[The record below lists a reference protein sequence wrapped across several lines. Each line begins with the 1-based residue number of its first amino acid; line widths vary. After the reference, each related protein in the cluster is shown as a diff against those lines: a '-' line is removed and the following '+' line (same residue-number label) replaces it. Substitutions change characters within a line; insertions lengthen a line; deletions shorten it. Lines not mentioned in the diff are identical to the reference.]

1 MSMTRNGPFFLFG
14 LLAWLL
20 PVLSH
25 AAVLI
30 DQTGRS
36 VEVPDEPKRI
46 ISLMPSLTEMVF
58 ALGQGERIIAVTQY
72 SDDPPAAAR
81 LPRVGSYVHLDLERI
96 VALRPDLCLAY
107 RDGNPQIILDR
118 LAALGIPVYTFD
130 PRSLE
135 GIMDAVSRLG
145 VVVHAEERAAG
156 QVALMQKQLQ
166 EVEARVARIGQRP
179 RVFFQIDASHLVS
192 AGSNTFIHKLI
203 TRAGG
208 INLAAGD
215 TPYPRYSWEDVL
227 LMQPEVVIVTSM
239 AGGYSEEQLKAAW
252 LKWPQLP
259 AVRDKRLYAV
269 AADEFDRPTTGLF
282 TRLGKL
288 AEMLHPELRVSER
301 KD

>member
-1 MSMTRNGPFFLFG
+1 MKRKGVFFLFG
-14 LLAWLL
+14 LIAWLF
-20 PVLSH
+20 PVSSH
-25 AAVLI
+25 GAALI

-36 VEVPDEPKRI
+36 VEVPDEPRRI

-58 ALGQGERIIAVTQY
+58 ELGQGERLIAVTQY

-107 RDGNPQIILDR
+107 RDGNPQITLDR

-145 VVVHAEERAAG
+145 TVVHAEGRAAR

-166 EVEARVARIGQRP
+166 EVEARVARFGGRSP

-208 INLAAGD
+208 INLVAGD
-215 TPYPRYSWEDVL
+215 TPYPRYSWEDIL

-252 LKWPQLP
+252 LKWPQIP

-282 TRLGKL
+282 TSLGKL
-288 AEMLHPELRVSER
+288 AEMLYPELRASGV

>member
-1 MSMTRNGPFFLFG
+1 MTGNGPFFLIG

-25 AAVLI
+25 AAALI

-58 ALGQGERIIAVTQY
+58 ELGQGERIIAVTQY

-145 VVVHAEERAAG
+145 VVVHAEARAAG

-252 LKWPQLP
+252 IKWPQLP

-282 TRLGKL
+282 TSLGKL
-288 AEMLHPELRVSER
+288 AEMLHPELRVSAG